1 MKRRIAAWLAWSLWV
16 LCLALLGLT
25 GLLGYAT
32 SQVPKWEMPAAL
44 AVLYGLLSI
53 TYPTVGALI
62 ASRRP
67 GHAVGWIF
75 CLIGLLLI
83 MSSLVEAYT
92 NFSLFAQP
100 APLPATP
107 YAAWLTDSDFEFAG
121 IATAFALL
129 LLLYPDGRLLARG
142 WGIAAWGV
150 VIGCLLWVLE
160 WATTP
165 GPLYAYRSIDNPFG
179 ISGGAQDIV
188 GALGAFGIILTVL
201 CCTAAGISWVYRW
214 ERAVGQERQQL
225 KWFAYGILLIVV
237 SMIQPWYL
245 TPLALALLPI
255 AAGIAILRYRLY
267 DIDLVINLTL
277 VYGSLTAVLA
287 LLYFG
292 GVTATLA
299 VFQALTGQETFPQLA
314 IVTSTLV
321 IAALFHPLRRRI
333 QSFVDR
339 RFYRRKYDAA
349 RTLEAFA
356 VRLRDETNLEAI
368 NGDLIDVVRN
378 TVQPAHASLWM
389 QPDTAKKRSAIG
401 GPRV

>member
-1 MKRRIAAWLAWSLWV
+1 MKRRIAAWLAWSFWV
-16 LCLALLGLT
+16 LCVALIGLT

-32 SQVPKWEMPAAL
+32 SQIPKWEMPAAL
-44 AVLYGLLSI
+44 AVLYGLLSL
-53 TYPTVGALI
+53 TYPTAGALI

-67 GHAVGWIF
+67 GNAVGWIF

-107 YAAWLTDSDFEFAG
+107 YAAWLTSIEFELAG
-121 IATAFALL
+121 IAMAFALL

-150 VIGCLLWVLE
+150 VIGCPLWVLE
-160 WATTP
+160 WATWP
-165 GPLYAYRSIDNPFG
+165 GPLYAYRSIHNPFG
-179 ISGGAQDIV
+179 ISGGAQDVV
-188 GALGAFGIILTVL
+188 GALGAFGIILTML
-201 CCTAAGISWVYRW
+201 CGTAAGISWVYRW
-214 ERAVGQERQQL
+214 ERADGQERQQL
-225 KWFAYGILLIVV
+225 KWFAYGVFLIVV
-237 SMIQPWYL
+237 SVIQPWYL

-267 DIDLVINLTL
+267 EIDSVINRTL

-292 GVTATLA
+292 GVTATQA
-299 VFQALTGQETFPQLA
+299 VLQAFTDQERLPQLV
-314 IVTSTLV
+314 IVASTLA
-321 IAALFHPLRRRI
+321 IAALFSPLRRRI
-333 QSFVDR
+333 QGFIDR

-349 RTLEAFA
+349 KILGTFST
-356 VRLRDETNLEAI
+356 RLREETDLETLS
-368 NGDLIDVVRN
+368 GDVVGVVRE
-378 TVQPAHASLWM
+378 TMQPAHASLWL
-389 QPDTAKKRSAIG
+389 RSPTTVTDKG
-401 GPRV
+401 SSEST

>member
-1 MKRRIAAWLAWSLWV
+1 VTEEAKERGRVNGGMSRRAAAWLAWSLWV
-16 LCLALLGLT
+16 LCLALIGLT

-53 TYPTVGALI
+53 TYPTAGALI

-67 GHAVGWIF
+67 GNAVGWIF

-160 WATTP
+160 WGDVA
-165 GPLYAYRSIDNPFG
+165 GPTLRLQVHRQPVRHQRWRARHRW
-179 ISGGAQDIV
+179 GARRVRDH
-188 GALGAFGIILTVL
+188 THH
-201 CCTAAGISWVYRW
+201 
-214 ERAVGQERQQL
+214 
-225 KWFAYGILLIVV
+225 
-237 SMIQPWYL
+237 
-245 TPLALALLPI
+245 ALLDGRGHLVGLSLGTCGRAG
-255 AAGIAILRYRLY
+255 AAAAQVVRLRRSPYRRLHDPALVPDAPRACSASDCGGHRDPALPTLRYRL
-267 DIDLVINLTL
+267 
-277 VYGSLTAVLA
+277 
-287 LLYFG
+287 
-292 GVTATLA
+292 
-299 VFQALTGQETFPQLA
+299 
-314 IVTSTLV
+314 
-321 IAALFHPLRRRI
+321 
-333 QSFVDR
+333 
-339 RFYRRKYDAA
+339 
-349 RTLEAFA
+349 
-356 VRLRDETNLEAI
+356 
-368 NGDLIDVVRN
+368 GD
-378 TVQPAHASLWM
+378 
-389 QPDTAKKRSAIG
+389 
-401 GPRV
+401 

>member
-1 MKRRIAAWLAWSLWV
+1 MSRRAAAWLAWSLWV
-16 LCLALLGLT
+16 LCLALIGLT

-53 TYPTVGALI
+53 TYPTAGALI

-67 GHAVGWIF
+67 KNAVGWIF

-129 LLLYPDGRLLARG
+129 LLRYPDGRLLARG

-150 VIGCLLWVLE
+150 VIGCLLWVLW
-160 WATTP
+160 WATSP

-214 ERAVGQERQQL
+214 ERVDGQERQQL
-225 KWFAYGILLIVV
+225 KWFAYGVLLIVV

-287 LLYFG
+287 LVYFG
-292 GVTATLA
+292 GVTATQA
-299 VFQALTGQETFPQLA
+299 VLQAFTDQERLPQLV
-314 IVTSTLV
+314 IVASTLA
-321 IAALFHPLRRRI
+321 IAALFSPLRRRI
-333 QSFVDR
+333 QSLVDR
-339 RFYRRKYDAA
+339 RFYRSKYDAA
-349 RTLEAFA
+349 KTLEAFSA
-356 VRLRDETNLEAI
+356 KLKDETDLEAL
-368 NGDLIDVVRN
+368 NGDLLGVVRE
-378 TVQPAHASLWM
+378 TVQPAHVSMWLR
-389 QPDTAKKRSAIG
+389 PDTFRKRTEIEGS
-401 GPRV
+401 RR